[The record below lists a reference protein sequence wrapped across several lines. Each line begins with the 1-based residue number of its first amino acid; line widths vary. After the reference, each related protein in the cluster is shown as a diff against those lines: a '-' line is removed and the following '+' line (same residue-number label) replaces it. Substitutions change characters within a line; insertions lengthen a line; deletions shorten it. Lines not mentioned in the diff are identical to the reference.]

1 MNDYEKDLQKMPVWL
16 FMALFCLS
24 AFITYL
30 LILKT
35 NLTI

>member
-1 MNDYEKDLQKMPVWL
+1 MNDYEKDLEKMPGWL

-30 LILKT
+30 LIL
-35 NLTI
+35 NFISG